1 MLRGRSS
8 HWRCS
13 IKKVFI
19 KISQNLQ
26 KNTGARASFLIKLP
40 ALARILIEKKT
51 MAQVFSC
58 EFCKTFK
65 SDFSTKYI
73 RATASGKGRDIC

>member
-1 MLRGRSS
+1 M
-8 HWRCS
+8 
-13 IKKVFI
+13 VFI
-19 KISQNLQ
+19 KISQNVQ
-26 KNTGARASFLIKLP
+26 ENTGARASFLIKLR

-65 SDFSTKYI
+65 NNFSTKYI